1 VAVAVLAVE
10 CLSLMAIP
18 IIILWVVEGVVGWK
32 MVVVGLM
39 RPMLDLPAMEM
50 VLRRVAAALG
60 V

>member
-1 VAVAVLAVE
+1 
-10 CLSLMAIP
+10 MAIP
-18 IIILWVVEGVVGWK
+18 ITIPWVVEAVVGWK

-39 RPMLDLPAMEM
+39 RLMLDLPAMEM

>member
-50 VLRRVAAALG
+50 VLRRVAAVLG

>member
-1 VAVAVLAVE
+1 VAVAVLAAE

-18 IIILWVVEGVVGWK
+18 IIIPWVVPAVVGWK

-39 RPMLDLPAMEM
+39 RLMLDLPAMEM

>member
-1 VAVAVLAVE
+1 
-10 CLSLMAIP
+10 
-18 IIILWVVEGVVGWK
+18 

-50 VLRRVAAALG
+50 VLRRVAAVLG